1 MPVGKIIALL
11 AEEGDSISNL
21 EVPKEKYSG
30 VQAVTTSTLAP
41 EPPKTQSQYPQS
53 SVHHSSPP
61 SYSRSLFPSVLRLV
75 QEHGIS
81 NLDSIKGTGIRG
93 MLTKGDILT
102 YLGCASGPNGTHK
115 TPITPIEEAN
125 KNRRPVEKEE
135 KYKVGS
141 FLPIFSSDVEECVLI
156 LEAS

>member
-1 MPVGKIIALL
+1 
-11 AEEGDSISNL
+11 
-21 EVPKEKYSG
+21 
-30 VQAVTTSTLAP
+30 
-41 EPPKTQSQYPQS
+41 
-53 SVHHSSPP
+53 
-61 SYSRSLFPSVLRLV
+61 
-75 QEHGIS
+75 
-81 NLDSIKGTGIRG
+81 